1 MMEQRLD
8 AALARILEALERELI
23 AAPDGE
29 IMSVL
34 EELGMRP
41 EMKGSVALF
50 ELLHRLR
57 PDPAE
62 DPEPEG
68 ETILPFWQAREARRP
83 E

>member
-1 MMEQRLD
+1 MMEQRPD

-23 AAPDGE
+23 AAPDAE
-29 IMSVL
+29 IIGVL

-57 PDPAE
+57 PDVE

-68 ETILPFWQAREARRP
+68 ETILPFWQPREARRP

>member
-1 MMEQRLD
+1 MMEQRPD

-23 AAPDGE
+23 AAADAE
-29 IMSVL
+29 IIGVL

-57 PDPAE
+57 PDPPE

-68 ETILPFWQAREARRP
+68 ERILPFWQPREARRP

>member
-1 MMEQRLD
+1 MTEQCADL
-8 AALARILEALERELI
+8 ALTRILEALEREII
-23 AAPDGE
+23 AAPDFE
-29 IMSVL
+29 ITSVL

-57 PDPAE
+57 PDLVE
-62 DPEPEG
+62 DPEPDG
-68 ETILPFWQAREARRP
+68 ETILPFWQPREARRP